1 MGGDAVEG
9 GSVDRVG
16 NGMTPGAMV
25 WVGDASV
32 GSVVP
37 EDEALVS
44 VFDHGLTVGDGVF
57 ETVKV
62 VQGAPFAL
70 TRHLRRLERSCDG
83 IGLPRPDEHLLTEA
97 VRETLVANA
106 GLALDVARM
115 RITVTAGPGPLGS
128 DRTNSEVTIIVAI
141 SPQAPW
147 GPTASIVTVPWTRN
161 ESGALVGVKST
172 SYAENVLALR
182 FARNH
187 GADEGIFANTRG
199 EICEGTGTNIFVV
212 VGSLIRTPPLS
223 SGCLAGVTRDLVIEW
238 CDATEETFDEAAGLA
253 ADEVFLTSSTRDIH
267 PVLQWGERRWP
278 APGPVTGR
286 AAAVFAAK
294 ASLDLDP

>member
-1 MGGDAVEG
+1 
-9 GSVDRVG
+9 
-16 NGMTPGAMV
+16 MTSGAMV
-25 WVGDASV
+25 WLGDASV

-37 EDEALVS
+37 EGEALVS

-62 VQGAPFAL
+62 LQGVPFAL

-83 IGLPRPDEHLLTEA
+83 IGLPRPDAGLLTRA
-97 VRETLVANA
+97 IQETLIANA

-128 DRTNSEVTIIVAI
+128 DRTDSDVTIIIAI

-147 GPTASIVTVPWTRN
+147 GPTASVVTVPWTRN

-187 GADEGIFANTRG
+187 GADEGIFLNTRG
-199 EICEGTGTNIFVV
+199 EACEGTGTNIFVV
-212 VGSLIRTPPLS
+212 FGSTIRTPPLA

-238 CDATEETFDEAAGLA
+238 CDAQEEHFDEATALT
-253 ADEVFLTSSTRDIH
+253 ADEVFLTSSTRDVH
-267 PVLQWGERRWP
+267 PVVQWGDRRWP
-278 APGPVTGR
+278 APGPVTQQ

-294 ASLDLDP
+294 AALHLDP

>member
-1 MGGDAVEG
+1 
-9 GSVDRVG
+9 
-16 NGMTPGAMV
+16 MTSGAMV
-25 WVGDASV
+25 WIGDASG

-44 VFDHGLTVGDGVF
+44 VFDHGVTVGDGVF

-70 TRHLRRLERSCDG
+70 TRHLKRLARSCDG
-83 IGLPRPDEHLLTEA
+83 TGLPRPDEHLLTAA

-128 DRTNSEVTIIVAI
+128 DRTGGDVTIIVAI
-141 SPQAPW
+141 NPQAPW
-147 GPTASIVTVPWTRN
+147 GPTASVVTVPWTRN

-187 GADEGIFANTRG
+187 GADEGIFLNTRG
-199 EICEGTGTNIFVV
+199 EVCEGTGTNVFMVTR
-212 VGSLIRTPPLS
+212 STIRTPPLA
-223 SGCLAGVTRDLVIEW
+223 SGCLAGVTRDLVMQW
-238 CDATEETFDEAAGLA
+238 CGATEETFDEAAALA

-267 PVLQWGERRWP
+267 PVVRWGERCWVE
-278 APGPVTGR
+278 PGPVTGR

-294 ASLDLDP
+294 ASLDLNP